1 MASASPREALMAR
14 CRCGMLPMVATSSPI
29 MDIPMLWKRWPG
41 RLMASASPRRVTIT
55 QCRCGWQSKRSRS
68 FFAGLSIG
76 RVAYRPQVDQSSGI
90 AGDHPTIYRR
100 GGQGFDRRMML
111 LVYDGGKVCTR
122 APCLDRP
129 TNTIFAVRLTPETL
143 GKLLHSTL
151 RGEHLTVLLLQPTTE
166 VFVGPGIIRAE
177 EATRRIVCRPLKQK
191 EERVKTVQHCYE
203 SVPGSGLA
211 TTAGGSA
218 DRLRP
223 GPYPQSHGQHWPGR
237 K

>member
-1 MASASPREALMAR
+1 M
-14 CRCGMLPMVATSSPI
+14 GGNVSS
-29 MDIPMLWKRWPG
+29 
-41 RLMASASPRRVTIT
+41 VV
-55 QCRCGWQSKRSRS
+55 
-68 FFAGLSIG
+68 LSLRDYPYDGSLI
-76 RVAYRPQVDQSSGI
+76 VHKWIKSSGI
-90 AGDHPTIYRR
+90 AGDHTIIYRR

-191 EERVKTVQHCYE
+191 AERVMLIHPHKL
-203 SVPGSGLA
+203 S
-211 TTAGGSA
+211 
-218 DRLRP
+218 
-223 GPYPQSHGQHWPGR
+223 
-237 K
+237 